1 VADWLVPILVAVI
14 GGPLMVLVQQFRR
27 ESSEQHGVL
36 AGKIDKI
43 NDKLDSHIEWHS
55 NIEIPSI
62 KEAKKQ
68 ITKAQKRLTTAKKAN
83 KE

>member
-43 NDKLDSHIEWHS
+43 NDKLDSHIEWHLKKPARKKS
-55 NIEIPSI
+55 NE
-62 KEAKKQ
+62 KV
-68 ITKAQKRLTTAKKAN
+68 N
-83 KE
+83 

>member
-1 VADWLVPILVAVI
+1 VADWLVPVLVAII
-14 GGPLMVLVQQFRR
+14 GGPLVVLIQQFRK

-43 NDKLDSHIEWHS
+43 NDKLDSHIDWHAK
-55 NIEIPSI
+55 IEIPSI

-68 ITKAQKRLTTAKKAN
+68 VIKAQKKLTTVKKAT